1 MILLPLIIS
10 FIQDERRLMDR
21 LLEFSVETYK
31 NENAAREKT
40 LRDAD
45 KRIAFIENAAK
56 KLFEEKIA
64 GNMPDSLFKKLL
76 ADYEIEMAMLNEK
89 AATLRQKIQE
99 DRNSKTGVEQWIG
112 LIKECAAIDRLDRA
126 TVFQLIDHVT
136 VHEQCDECGKRTQ
149 TVEIMYKFVGRVS

>member
-76 ADYEIEMAMLNEK
+76 ADYEVEMAMLNEK
-89 AATLRQKIQE
+89 AATLRQKMKSFRI
-99 DRNSKTGVEQWIG
+99 RRG
-112 LIKECAAIDRLDRA
+112 LKSYLHRGIR
-126 TVFQLIDHVT
+126 
-136 VHEQCDECGKRTQ
+136 
-149 TVEIMYKFVGRVS
+149 